1 MGMFLNRGNQEF
13 DRAVNSEIY
22 VDKTDMINFFNKKI
36 NTEQCYISVSR
47 PRRFGK
53 SITANMIAAYFEK
66 GCDSRYL
73 FENRKLGETRN
84 WDQNLNKYDVIR
96 IDLAD
101 IRSRRESPEET
112 LDYID
117 LMVVKEL
124 DEAYPDIVDVEN
136 DGIADALTKINDK
149 NNNQFIIIIDEWDC
163 LYRDDKNNT
172 KVQERYISTLRG
184 LFKGNSAKKFLA
196 LGYITGI
203 LPIKKY
209 NSESALNNFYEY
221 TMLQPGKLAKYIG
234 FTEDEVKKLCE
245 EYNMDYAQAMEW
257 YDGYSFRSV
266 SHICGPNSVV
276 KAMLEEEYANYWS
289 QTVAYSSLLGYI
301 NMNFDGL
308 KDAIKVMLG
317 GQRVKVSVLGY
328 ENDMVSFK
336 DKDDVLTVLIHLGYL
351 AYDRETEEAYIPN
364 KEVRQI
370 FDQAMKSTGWQELLT
385 TLEHSEELLRATIA
399 GDAELVA
406 EQIDYSHSVNTGIL
420 NYNDENALASC
431 IMLAYYTARKEY
443 RIVREYPTGYGFADL
458 VFLPKEG
465 VSFEDHPAMVIELK
479 WNKDA
484 KTAISQI
491 KDNHYCDSLRDY
503 KGKLLLVG
511 INYEKSKESGQ
522 TMKKHSCVIEEWKKL

>member
-1 MGMFLNRGNQEF
+1 MFLNRGNQEF
-13 DRAVNSEIY
+13 DYVVNSEIY
-22 VDKTDMINFFNKKI
+22 IDKTEMITFFNKKI
-36 NTEQCYISVSR
+36 NTEQRYISVSR

-73 FENRKLGETRN
+73 FENRKLGETKN

-101 IRSRRESPEET
+101 IRSRYDSPEET
-112 LDYID
+112 LDLIENQLIKD
-117 LMVVKEL
+117 IMEV
-124 DEAYPDIVDVEN
+124 YPQCKIEEN
-136 DGIADALTKINDK
+136 DKVATVLDK
-149 NNNQFIIIIDEWDC
+149 VNEQTGNQFIVIIDEWDC

-172 KVQERYISTLRG
+172 KVQERYINLLRG

-221 TMLQPGKLAKYIG
+221 TMLQPGKLAQYIG
-234 FTEDEVKKLCE
+234 FTEDEVKNLCE
-245 EYNMDYAQAMEW
+245 EYDMDYGQAMEW
-257 YDGYSFRSV
+257 YDGYSFRRV
-266 SHICGPNSVV
+266 HHICGPNSVV

-289 QTVAYSSLLGYI
+289 QTVAYSSLLSYI

-317 GQRVKVSVLGY
+317 GQRVKVSVIGY

-351 AYDRETEEAYIPN
+351 AYDSEKEEAYIPN

-370 FDQAMKSTGWQELLT
+370 FEQTMKSTGWQELVT
-385 TLEHSEELLRATIA
+385 TLEHSEELLRATMA
-399 GDAELVA
+399 GDAEEVA
-406 EQIDYSHSVNTGIL
+406 RQIDYSHSVNTSIL
-420 NYNDENALASC
+420 NYNNENALASC
-431 IMLAYYTARKEY
+431 IMLSYYTARKEY
-443 RIVREYPTGYGFADL
+443 RIIREYPTGYGFADL

-465 VSFEDHPAMVIELK
+465 VSYEDYPAMVIELK
-479 WNKDA
+479 WKKDA
-484 KTAISQI
+484 KTAITQI
-491 KDNHYCDSLRDY
+491 KENQYCDSLKDY

-511 INYEKSKESGQ
+511 ISYEKSKDSKE
-522 TMKKHSCVIEEWKKL
+522 TNKKHTCVIEEWG